1 MLVLGRLSST
11 TCSRGPWRSA
21 AVTLL
26 LLFATAMVTMSATI
40 GTASTT
46 SANVRNL
53 GALPGNV
60 YSIAFGINN
69 HGQVVGL
76 SDSHAFLWQ
85 NDTMTDLGGG
95 GANGINNLGQAVGG
109 SGTRA
114 VLWENGAVT
123 DLGTLPGDDYSVAYA
138 INDAGQVVG
147 SSGNASVGH
156 HAFLWQNSAMTDLGT
171 LPGDTDSYANGINSA
186 GQVVGTSDRNAF
198 LWDLGT
204 MTNLGTLGGCCGE
217 AHAINDHGQAVGE
230 SMLPD
235 QSGRAALWT
244 VSTKPPPPYPIRD
257 LGAPPGDVISWG
269 TAINDAGHVAG
280 HSIGSDSGIW
290 VIRVFLWNNGT
301 FQVLPGL
308 GGTETFALGI
318 NEADDVVGYGYNA
331 SGLSRAIL
339 WQNGNPTD
347 LGTLGGTESGAYGI
361 NDRGQ
366 VVGWSYNATGQQHA
380 FLWDQG
386 NMTDL
391 GTLPGGSFSTANAI
405 NEAGQVV
412 GAGDVASGVVH
423 AFLWQSGTMTD
434 LGPGSA
440 NGINDVGQVVG
451 TSGSHAA
458 LWENGGMVDLG
469 WGSASS
475 INHAGQIVGYSVGSG
490 EIHGFLWYHG
500 NATDLGTSP
509 NDTSSQAVGINR
521 DGHAVGFSGDQ
532 AHAVLWTLPRIAP
545 PSPPRFPMRNLGF
558 LPGYN
563 FSSIAYGVN
572 DVGQVVGTSLGA
584 NGVGGHAF
592 LWDNGTMTDLGTLGG
607 TQSDASAINNAGQGV
622 GWSTEPSGSMQA
634 FLWVD
639 GPMTGLV

>member
-1 MLVLGRLSST
+1 MLLV
-11 TCSRGPWRSA
+11 
-21 AVTLL
+21 
-26 LLFATAMVTMSATI
+26 ATAMVTMSATI

-69 HGQVVGL
+69 HGQLVGL

-95 GANGINNLGQAVGG
+95 WANGINNLGQAVGG

-114 VLWENGAVT
+114 VLWEDGAVT
-123 DLGTLPGDDYSVAYA
+123 DLGTLPGDDYSVAYAINDAGQVVGASCGGTCEWFRAFLWQNGTMTDLGSLGGPSDTIAFGINNVGQIVGRSAEHAFLWDHGTMTDLGVLPTGGGSEARA

-257 LGAPPGDVISWG
+257 LGAPPGDVISWA
-269 TAINDAGHVAG
+269 TAINDEGHVAG
-280 HSIGSDSGIW
+280 HSIGYDSGTW

-339 WQNGNPTD
+339 WQNGIPTD

-405 NEAGQVV
+405 NEAGQVAAERST
-412 GAGDVASGVVH
+412 GSSGIM
-423 AFLWQSGTMTD
+423 GT
-434 LGPGSA
+434 
-440 NGINDVGQVVG
+440 QQ
-451 TSGSHAA
+451 TSG
-458 LWENGGMVDLG
+458 LRP
-469 WGSASS
+469 
-475 INHAGQIVGYSVGSG
+475 
-490 EIHGFLWYHG
+490 
-500 NATDLGTSP
+500 TT
-509 NDTSSQAVGINR
+509 
-521 DGHAVGFSGDQ
+521 
-532 AHAVLWTLPRIAP
+532 P
-545 PSPPRFPMRNLGF
+545 PAR
-558 LPGYN
+558 
-563 FSSIAYGVN
+563 
-572 DVGQVVGTSLGA
+572 
-584 NGVGGHAF
+584 
-592 LWDNGTMTDLGTLGG
+592 
-607 TQSDASAINNAGQGV
+607 
-622 GWSTEPSGSMQA
+622 PSGSTEMVTRSGSAGIRLMRSSGRSRALRRHPLHDSPCEISVSCRPTTSQA
-634 FLWVD
+634 S
-639 GPMTGLV
+639 PTE

>member
-11 TCSRGPWRSA
+11 PCSRGPWRSA
-21 AVTLL
+21 VVTLL
-26 LLFATAMVTMSATI
+26 LLLATAMVTMSATI

-46 SANVRNL
+46 SVNVRNL

-147 SSGNASVGH
+147 ASCGGTCEWFR
-156 HAFLWQNSAMTDLGT
+156 AFLWQNGTMTDLV
-171 LPGDTDSYANGINSA
+171 S
-186 GQVVGTSDRNAF
+186 
-198 LWDLGT
+198 
-204 MTNLGTLGGCCGE
+204 LGGCWGE
-217 AHAINDHGQAVGE
+217 AHGINDHGQAVG
-230 SMLPD
+230 SGMMPN

-257 LGAPPGDVISWG
+257 IGAPPGDVISWG

-318 NEADDVVGYGYNA
+318 NAADDVVGYGYNA

-339 WQNGNPTD
+339 WQNGTPTD

-366 VVGWSYNATGQQHA
+366 VVGWSYNATGRQHA
-380 FLWDQG
+380 FLWDQS

-412 GAGDVASGVVH
+412 GAGDVASGDIH
-423 AFLWQSGTMTD
+423 AFLWENGTMTD

-440 NGINDVGQVVG
+440 NRINDVGQVVG

-509 NDTSSQAVGINR
+509 NSTSSQAVGINR
-521 DGHAVGFSGDQ
+521 EGQAVGFSGTNQD
-532 AHAVLWTLPRIAP
+532 HAVLWTLPRIAP
-545 PSPPRFPMRNLGF
+545 SPPPRFPIRDLGF
-558 LPGYN
+558 LPSPYN
-563 FSSIAYGVN
+563 VTSTALGVN
-572 DVGQVVGTSLGA
+572 DVGQIVGGSGGA
-584 NGVGGHAF
+584 VGVGAHAF
-592 LWDNGTMTDLGTLGG
+592 LWQDGTMTDLGTLGG
-607 TQSDASAINNAGQGV
+607 RDSEAFDINNAGQIV
-622 GWSTEPSGSMQA
+622 GWSTPASGGMHHA
-634 FLWVD
+634 FLWENGVMADLGTLGGDFREAAGSHGD
-639 GPMTGLV
+639 GAMVGGGGAGVT